1 MILGNQVTELFWKIL
16 VKLDLTSIKRFAYK
30 LFVHN
35 FHVHMTSDL
44 RIESFKFVV
53 IVVKLIP
60 ASQDK
65 AVVHIHF
72 VPHCY
77 CKNWPQFTKSS
88 EL

>member
-16 VKLDLTSIKRFAYK
+16 VKLDLTSVNRFAYK

-35 FHVHMTSDL
+35 FHVHMTSNL

-53 IVVKLIP
+53 IVVKLTP

-65 AVVHIHF
+65 TVVHIHF
-72 VPHCY
+72 APHC
-77 CKNWPQFTKSS
+77 
-88 EL
+88 